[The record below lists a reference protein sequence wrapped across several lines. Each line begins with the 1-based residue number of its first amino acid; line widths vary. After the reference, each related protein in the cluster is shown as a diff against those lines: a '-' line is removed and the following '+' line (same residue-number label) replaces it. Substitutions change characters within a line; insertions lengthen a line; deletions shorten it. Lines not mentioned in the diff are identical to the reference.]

1 MQEQRQRE
9 AMVSWVSE
17 LMTVN
22 VEGEPGMNREDRR
35 NGDVYA
41 TAAKISAAVARD
53 LCRPR
58 FPRHVHLL
66 CRMFRTEVKEKSER
80 RRSSFRYIVSMP
92 R

>member
-1 MQEQRQRE
+1 
-9 AMVSWVSE
+9 MVSWVSE

-35 NGDVYA
+35 NGGVYA

-53 LCRPR
+53 IRRHP
-58 FPRHVHLL
+58 FPLYVHRL

-80 RRSSFRYIVSMP
+80 RRSSFRYMVSMP